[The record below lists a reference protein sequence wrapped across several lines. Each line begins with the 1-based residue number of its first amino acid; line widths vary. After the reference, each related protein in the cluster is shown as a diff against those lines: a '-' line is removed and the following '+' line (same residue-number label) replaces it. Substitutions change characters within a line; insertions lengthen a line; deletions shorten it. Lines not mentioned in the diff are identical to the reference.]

1 MNRKLILF
9 LVSIFMIGAVSA
21 QQSRTNNDV
30 VETVRA
36 EQQVL
41 EERTSEYP
49 YETVKDDPLN
59 TRIYTLDNGLKVF
72 LTVYKDEPR
81 ISAYVAVRAGSK
93 NDPAETTGLAHYF
106 EHLMFKGT
114 THFGTQDYEK
124 EKVLLAQIEQLYEEY
139 RKIPMENVEARKAM
153 YHIIDS
159 VSYEASKISIPNEYD
174 KLMTLIGASGTN
186 AFTSLEQTVY
196 VENIPSN
203 QIENWA
209 KIQADRFMH
218 PVLRG
223 FHTELETIYE
233 EKNMTMTSDSRK
245 MFDAV
250 LSGLFLKH
258 TYGTQTTIGTQDH
271 IKNPSL
277 VNIKN
282 FHATYYVPNNVAIC
296 LSGDF
301 DPDETI
307 KIIDKYFGE
316 WAPKEV
322 PEFTYEEE
330 DEITSPIVKDVYGPD
345 AETIMI
351 AFRLKGATSKDAIIL
366 SMVDMILANSTAG
379 LIDLNI
385 MQKQK
390 ALEAY
395 SYPMINADYSA
406 LILGGKPKTGQTM
419 DEVKDLLLEQLEKVK
434 SGDFDEW
441 LLQAIIN
448 DFKLQEM
455 EQYESNE
462 SRTMALTQS
471 FILGVS
477 LEDMVKKYDRMAK
490 ITKEEIMAFANE
502 KFNDNNYV
510 VVYKHT
516 GKDESLKKIKKNKIT
531 PIELN
536 RDAVSG
542 FREEM
547 TNNEVAPVQPVFLN
561 YEKDITT
568 SSVNNLE
575 ILYKK
580 NTENERFDL
589 YYVFEMGTQAM
600 NDIGLAINYL
610 EFLGTKDYS
619 PENLKKEFYKI
630 GCDFTVS
637 SGEERIYVNLNGLTE
652 SLIPALDLF
661 ESLME
666 NPQANEDALVN
677 MKSDILQE
685 REDNKKNIQ
694 AVFGYLVSYGMFGEN
709 SPAFP
714 NHSEKELMA
723 ITSTQLIDLIK
734 SLFTYEHRIL
744 FYGNTPLADLKEI
757 LNEKHVVPAEL
768 KPVPVTEEVFMQETA
783 ENIVYTLDF
792 ETKQSQILML
802 SRGAK
807 GYDPEREAIIKLFNE
822 YFGGS
827 MNSVVFQ
834 EMREARSL
842 AYTAVSFYQGP
853 SKKNKY
859 YMSLSYIA
867 TQYDKMHEAISV
879 FIDLMNNMPESEESF
894 NLAKDGI
901 IQNMRTQRTTKS
913 SVLFS
918 YLAAQDKGIDY
929 DINKTVFETLQT
941 LTFDDIKSFQQ
952 EYLTN
957 LTYTTLIVGED
968 KEIDKKMLKEFGKV
982 KKLKMKDVFG
992 Y

>member
-1 MNRKLILF
+1 MNKKLILF

-30 VETVRA
+30 VESITG
-36 EQQVL
+36 EQQQL
-41 EERTSEYP
+41 EKTTGDYP
-49 YETVKDDPLN
+49 YETVKNDPLK

-81 ISAYVAVRAGSK
+81 ISTYIAVNAGSK
-93 NDPAETTGLAHYF
+93 NDPSETTGLAHYF
-106 EHLMFKGT
+106 EHLMFKGSI
-114 THFGTQDYEK
+114 HYGTQDYEK
-124 EKVLLAQIEQLYEEY
+124 EKVLLDQIEQLYEEY
-139 RKIPMENVEARKAM
+139 RLIPMENEKERKAK

-159 VSYEASKISIPNEYD
+159 VSYEASKLAIPNEYD
-174 KLMTLIGASGTN
+174 KLMSLIGATGTN
-186 AFTSLEQTVY
+186 AFTSLEQTVF

-203 QIENWA
+203 QIDNWA

-233 EKNMTMTSDSRK
+233 EKNMTLTSDSRK
-245 MFDAV
+245 MFDAI
-250 LSGLFLKH
+250 LSGLFQKH
-258 TYGTQTTIGTQDH
+258 TYGTQTTIGTQEH

-282 FHATYYVPNNVAIC
+282 FHATYYVPNNIAIC
-296 LSGDF
+296 MSGDF
-301 DPDETI
+301 NPDETI

-316 WAPKEV
+316 WVPKEV

-330 DEITSPIVKDVYGPD
+330 DPITAPVVKNVYGPD
-345 AETIMI
+345 AETVMI
-351 AFRLKGATSKDAIIL
+351 AFRLKGASSKDALIL
-366 SMVDMILANSTAG
+366 PMVDMILANSTAG

-390 ALEAY
+390 VLEAY
-395 SYPMINADYSA
+395 SYPMINEDYSA
-406 LILGGKPKTGQTM
+406 LILGGKPKAGQTM

-441 LLQAIIN
+441 LLEAIIN
-448 DFKLQEM
+448 DFKAQEM
-455 EQYESNE
+455 EQYETNE
-462 SRTMALTQS
+462 SRAMAFVQS

-477 LEDMVKKYDRMAK
+477 WERMVTKYDEMAK
-490 ITKEEIMAFANE
+490 FTKQDIMDFANE
-502 KFNDNNYV
+502 NFNENNYV
-510 VVYKHT
+510 IVYKHT
-516 GKDESLKKIKKNKIT
+516 GKDESIKKIKKNKIT

-536 RDAVSG
+536 RDAVSD
-542 FREEM
+542 FRKEMKEE
-547 TNNEVAPVQPVFLN
+547 NVKPIEPVFVN
-561 YEKDITT
+561 YKNDIVK

-575 ILYKK
+575 ILYKE

-589 YYVFEMGTQAM
+589 YYVFEMGTRSM

-610 EFLGTKDYS
+610 EFLGTTDYS

-630 GCDFTVS
+630 ACDFSVS
-637 SGEERIYVNLNGLTE
+637 SGEDRIYVNVSGLTE
-652 SLIPALDLF
+652 NLEAALNLF
-661 ESLME
+661 ESLMA
-666 NPQANEDALVN
+666 NPQANEEALVN
-677 MKSDILQE
+677 MKSDILKE
-685 REDNKKNIQ
+685 RENNKKNVQ
-694 AVFGYLVSYGMFGEN
+694 AVFGYLVSYGMYGEN

-734 SLFTYEHRIL
+734 SLFSYEHRIL
-744 FYGNTPLADLKEI
+744 FYGNTPLNELKEI
-757 LNEKHVVPAEL
+757 IKEKHGVPAEL
-768 KPVPVTEEVFMQETA
+768 KKVPEKTDVYMQETT
-783 ENIVYTLDF
+783 ENIIYTLDF

-802 SRGAK
+802 SRGDK
-807 GYDPEREAIIKLFNE
+807 GYKPEEEAIIRLFNE

-842 AYTAVSFYQGP
+842 AYTAISFYQTP
-853 SKKNKY
+853 AKKDKY

-867 TQYDKMHEAISV
+867 TQYDKMHDAISG

-901 IQNMRTQRTTKS
+901 IQKMRTQRTTKS
-913 SVLFS
+913 SILFS
-918 YLAAQDKGIDY
+918 YLSALDKGIDY
-929 DINKTVFETLQT
+929 DINKKVFETLQT
-941 LTFDDIKSFQQ
+941 LTFDDVKKFQQ
-952 EYLTN
+952 EHLTN
-957 LTYTTLIVGED
+957 LTYTTLIIGDE

-982 KKLKMKDVFG
+982 KKLKMKTVFG